1 MRYERCSLSHLPDLY
16 QAFRSGFADYIV
28 SLDVPYEVF
37 AGRWFQPAW
46 NQLEHSFIAY
56 DGASPIGMI
65 LGGIRQY
72 EGLRTMRC
80 GGLCVSP
87 DYRRRGVAHA
97 LQLLTPSKVTASTP
111 NNASLEG
118 FLRRQGFVQDSLSQ
132 YEMYLPLS

>member
-87 DYRRRGVAHA
+87 DYRRRGVAQA
-97 LQLLTPSKVTASTP
+97 LYQLHRQQAIDNRCQQIFLEVIATNQPAINFYGRWVTRKSTT
-111 NNASLEG
+111 
-118 FLRRQGFVQDSLSQ
+118 
-132 YEMYLPLS
+132 